1 LYLGDEFSGD
11 LIQKLEK
18 NLANRTTGLPTRFLY
33 DHKQLSKYDLMP
45 GGRYHN
51 FNDFFGFPDPT
62 KNTSLHNVALPPLS
76 HPQLEQQAS
85 LIKAI
90 GEKDYILHLY

>member
-33 DHKQLSKYDLMP
+33 DH
-45 GGRYHN
+45 
-51 FNDFFGFPDPT
+51 
-62 KNTSLHNVALPPLS
+62 
-76 HPQLEQQAS
+76 
-85 LIKAI
+85 
-90 GEKDYILHLY
+90 